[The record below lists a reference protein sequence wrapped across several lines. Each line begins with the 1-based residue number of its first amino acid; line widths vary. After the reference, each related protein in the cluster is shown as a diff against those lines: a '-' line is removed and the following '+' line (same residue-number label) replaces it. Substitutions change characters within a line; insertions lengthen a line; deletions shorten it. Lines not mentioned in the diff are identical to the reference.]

1 MSPEPEPA
9 KAPITVVIVPQST
22 VIAEKVTQLAGLIT
36 EQFDQFQAVK
46 ATVIEGQLVAAFI
59 LFETAHC

>member
-36 EQFDQFQAVK
+36 EQFD
-46 ATVIEGQLVAAFI
+46 
-59 LFETAHC
+59 